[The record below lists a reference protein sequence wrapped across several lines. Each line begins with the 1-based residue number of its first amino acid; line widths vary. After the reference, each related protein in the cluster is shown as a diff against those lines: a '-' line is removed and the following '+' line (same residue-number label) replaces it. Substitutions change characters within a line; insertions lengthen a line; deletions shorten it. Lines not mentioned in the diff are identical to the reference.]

1 MWESIKKVNKKRAW
15 RLYEVEIIKQSTP
28 DMLLVLFAD
37 LQSIYKRTECY
48 WSF

>member
-1 MWESIKKVNKKRAW
+1 
-15 RLYEVEIIKQSTP
+15 LYEVEIIKQSTP

-37 LQSIYKRTECY
+37 LQSIYKRIEYY